1 MSFWTEANLVLQPI
15 LKLAVNDWPLAASRT
30 EIEKV
35 RPFCLQVSEEEKAA
49 HHAGLVGV
57 LFSPSVVCTKDR
69 LSRLFLLHARHVDPS
84 RCGEDPTTAIR
95 WTRYYTPDRR
105 RALRPNYASRTRACL
120 ARGCQCIGGLSHSGC
135 GYHEFQSGRSMW
147 CPDHKQ

>member
-1 MSFWTEANLVLQPI
+1 
-15 LKLAVNDWPLAASRT
+15 VNDWPLAASRT

-95 WTRYYTPDRR
+95 WTRYYTPDSVGPSGQTM
-105 RALRPNYASRTRACL
+105 RAVREHVLREDANVL
-120 ARGCQCIGGLSHSGC
+120 A
-135 GYHEFQSGRSMW
+135 
-147 CPDHKQ
+147 D